1 MSVTLRS
8 LRVRTR
14 HLVAGTL
21 WAVAGLTL
29 ALAGCSSGG
38 SEDGTSEGTAES
50 DGERSSI
57 TSYEDVRRAT
67 IQIVA
72 QGTLRDPE
80 IGLAD
85 ASGAGSGFI
94 ISADGLAVTNNHVV
108 TGAATLEVFVGGDTS
123 RSYNATIIGVS
134 ECNDLALIDISESE
148 PLPFL
153 DWSTDEVT
161 PGLEVWAAGF
171 PLGDPEF
178 TLTRGIIT
186 KARAGGDLTGTSS
199 IDHTIEHD
207 ANINPGSSGGPLV
220 REDGRVIAVNYAG
233 GQVAITP
240 QFYSIAADLAKPV
253 VDRLAQGD
261 FESLGVNGWAIVDD
275 QAGITGI
282 WVAGVSPGSPAARVK
297 LQPGDIITSLNGLP
311 MGTDGTFKDYCDV
324 IRTSGDRPIA
334 TEVLRWDTSEVLV
347 GEINGTEALTVSFT
361 IGGFVEEDLPPTQA
375 SGSYDYVTVQD
386 NTGRMTVDLPRQ
398 WSQVDPLPVD
408 EDGRSMPGISA
419 SADLDAFNS
428 GFDEPG
434 VALVAFEGGS
444 IEDALREFDAAD
456 PGCNLAGEDEYDD
469 GLYQGVVRYWDGCG
483 SGSSIVVLLAAE
495 PADGSMLI
503 VVLGQAQTDQDLQ
516 ALDRVL
522 ATFIVEPAR

>member
-1 MSVTLRS
+1 MSITLRS
-8 LRVRTR
+8 RVRAR
-14 HLVAGTL
+14 HLVAGAL

-29 ALAGCSSGG
+29 AVAGCSSGG
-38 SEDGTSEGTAES
+38 SEDATGDA
-50 DGERSSI
+50 GEKRSSI
-57 TSYEDVRRAT
+57 TSYEDVRLAT

-108 TGAATLEVFVGGDTS
+108 TGAATLEVFIGGDRT

-134 ECNDLALIDISESE
+134 ECNDLALIDIAESE

-153 DWSTDEVT
+153 DWSTETVT
-161 PGLEVWAAGF
+161 AGLEVWAAGF

-220 REDGRVIAVNYAG
+220 REDGRVIAINYAG

-261 FESLGVNGWAIVDD
+261 FESLGVNGWAIADD
-275 QAGITGI
+275 TAGITGI

-311 MGTDGTFKDYCDV
+311 MGTDGTFRDYCDV

-334 TEVLRWDTSEVLV
+334 AEVLRYDTGEVLA
-347 GEINGTEALTVSFT
+347 GEINGTEALAVSFT
-361 IGGFVEEDLPPTQA
+361 LGGFVEEDLPPTQSSGA
-375 SGSYDYVTVQD
+375 GSYDYVSVED
-386 NTGRMTVDLPRQ
+386 DTGRMTVDLPRQ
-398 WSQVDPLPVD
+398 WSEIDTLPVD
-408 EDGRSMPGISA
+408 QDGQPMPGISA
-419 SADLDAFNS
+419 SADLGAFYS

-444 IEDALREFDAAD
+444 IEQALNEFGAAD
-456 PGCNLAGEDEYDD
+456 PGCNLAAEEDYDD
-469 GLYQGVVRYWDGCG
+469 GLYAGVVRYWDGCG
-483 SGSSIVVLLAAE
+483 SGSSVVVLLVAA

-503 VVLGQAQTDQDLQ
+503 IVLGQAQTEQDLQ

-522 ATFIVEPAR
+522 GTFIVEPPR